1 MGALRADVHW
11 PVHAVVL
18 RARMIRVLMVSSTHC
33 RNEAGCGSHQIRA
46 ILSPAAADRS
56 PLPGEAKIDHRKD
69 LTDSRKG
76 AILVP

>member
-1 MGALRADVHW
+1 MGAFRADVHR
-11 PVHAVVL
+11 PVRAVFWRV
-18 RARMIRVLMVSSTHC
+18 RMIRVLLLSSTHC
-33 RNEAGCGSHQIRA
+33 RNEAGSGSHQIRA

-56 PLPGEAKIDHRKD
+56 PLPGAAKIDHPKD